1 MHIILAE
8 AVPQCDTAFTID
20 TSLLSILASILVF
33 VSLINNLYKLQIID
47 EIRTWVVKIEKDFSP
62 KFNSLILTSS
72 KEEGRKFFA
81 ENENILRTSL
91 NWNQW
96 YNIGVCVFW
105 AVIVAIWLFSPDTL
119 KDTTYL
125 GIIYFI
131 LFAVSVVVY
140 WKGYSL
146 NKKREECLSKAE
158 NICLRDNTL
167 FKEVE
172 KEIKVTS
179 KENKSSKY
187 KKQNDRKEK
196 EF

>member
-62 KFNSLILTSS
+62 KFNSLRLDSS
-72 KEEGRKFFA
+72 KEAGEKFFA

-105 AVIVAIWLFSPDTL
+105 AAIVVIWLFYPDML
-119 KDTTYL
+119 KSNNHL
-125 GIIYFI
+125 IYIFK
-131 LFAVSVVVY
+131 FVY
-140 WKGYSL
+140 
-146 NKKREECLSKAE
+146 R
-158 NICLRDNTL
+158 ICCCIWER
-167 FKEVE
+167 
-172 KEIKVTS
+172 IPS
-179 KENKSSKY
+179 
-187 KKQNDRKEK
+187 
-196 EF
+196 